1 MKRAILQVG
10 GAMLIILG
18 LLSVLALLFAVENPR
33 WSFELMMLTSF
44 VVIGVGFWLFRL
56 GDPPSK

>member
-1 MKRAILQVG
+1 
-10 GAMLIILG
+10 MLIILG